1 MQTIDVF
8 AQRWR
13 DLKIHADANMH
24 QRYDASHPLQIFFGY
39 DVLGERIF
47 FLITPNPPKRLP
59 AQSESIDLRLLQRHD
74 GLYTL
79 ILRLLKS
86 DQDSVFSHLCWDLAE
101 STRSCQDDTSGA
113 TMFLERYR
121 KWQRL
126 LERGRV
132 GLLSEAQIKGLIGE
146 LLFLEKYLFR
156 CYGTSVALKGW
167 LGPSGADQDFRFD
180 DYWYEVKASDPGALT
195 IRISSLEQLD
205 TDKTGQLC
213 IVFLD
218 RAGSELQDAIS
229 LNIMVARIRNSISTD
244 AESTDMFE
252 QRMEAI
258 GYIDSREYSEDMFVL
273 RRIRQFL
280 VSPTFPRIRQKM
292 VDPSITS
299 VTYDLNIDA
308 LATFEI
314 NEQEQ

>member
-8 AQRWR
+8 TQRWQG
-13 DLKIHADANMH
+13 LKIHADANTH
-24 QRYDASHPLQIFFGY
+24 QLYDTSHPLQLFFGY
-39 DVLGERIF
+39 AVSGERIF
-47 FLITPNPPKRLP
+47 FLITPDAPKRLP
-59 AQSESIDLRLLQRHD
+59 AQSESVDLRLLQRHD

-86 DQDSVFSHLCWDLAE
+86 DQASVFSHLCWALAE
-101 STRSCQDDTSGA
+101 STSSCRDDASGA

-126 LERGRV
+126 MERGRV
-132 GLLSEAQIKGLIGE
+132 GLLSDAQIKGLIGE
-146 LLFLEKYLFR
+146 LLFLEKYLFGR
-156 CYGTSVALKGW
+156 YGTSIALKGW

-180 DYWYEVKASDPGALT
+180 DYWYEVKTSDPGALT
-195 IRISSLEQLD
+195 IRVSSLEQLD
-205 TDKTGQLC
+205 TDRTGQLC

-229 LNIMVARIRNSISTD
+229 LNTMVARIHNSISTD
-244 AESTDMFE
+244 AESTDIFE

-258 GYIDSREYSEDMFVL
+258 GYIDTREYSENMFVL
-273 RRIRQFL
+273 RRIRRFL
-280 VSPTFPRIRQKM
+280 VSQTFPRIRQKM

-299 VTYDLNIDA
+299 VTYDLSIDA

-314 NEQEQ
+314 NE